1 MKDTPSS
8 RTLSPTRT
16 SLNIMFFL
24 LMIVYSPCAWPALA
38 LAADSEPMAS
48 LPGGVPP
55 QASQLLAA
63 ATPAPAGMLLR
74 LRIYLNLSNT
84 QAARQMTDDL
94 QNPSSPNYHKWLKT
108 GQFNQMFGPLQ
119 ASYDAI
125 ASWLTSQ
132 GFTVTAIRPDRRD
145 VEFSGTVAQADQ
157 AFQVQIMSMSDGK
170 HYGILSDPMIPTRFQ
185 GVILGVMGLDN
196 LSAVSPA
203 STISPVW
210 TFGNSKSPNGIAYT
224 AFAPADFYTFYDE
237 NALLNAGVNGSISG
251 SPNECLAIL
260 GVSDYLPAA
269 VTQFDN
275 QFNLSAPAITTE
287 YATILSTCLPG
298 PFCDPGL
305 TEDVNEVEAELDLEW
320 GHAAAPGA
328 PLIFYVGD
336 TAIDGWQAL
345 LDALELTLLDNT
357 CGTISI
363 SFQICDF
370 NDWGYYAWDL
380 VAQEAAAQGQSIFV
394 ASGDDGSAGLQYD
407 PTTNTCVPGTS
418 DSVNEISADTYV
430 TSVGGTQFHPTYPTA
445 TPTPSNSLDV
455 GFGPEGVWDV
465 LGSGASGGGE
475 SQYFPKPNYQVLS
488 TPADGAR
495 DVPDVAL
502 MAGALDANGV
512 PNPGAFYGDDPQ
524 ISGSYCPGPG
534 ACVACCT
541 GGTSLATILWA
552 GISKLIQQQLGAR
565 LGNINPELYSLAGL
579 GYTAGL
585 RDVTANAS
593 PNNNGYNG
601 VVGWSAWNG
610 YDLATGWGTPDITT
624 LVNLFGSSQ
633 VVLIGGLA
641 ASEYL
646 QTAEAYNPVTQSFTS
661 LGTVMSANR
670 VEYGAAKL
678 ADGTILLAGGN
689 NRVYGGQ
696 NKASIFQTA
705 DIFNPV
711 TDTFTV
717 VPNNMQPGLDF
728 ATAIPLDTGKVFI
741 IGSEDTGS
749 QVYSEIYDPAKQTF
763 SKAVKI
769 IGSAGGNAPNYTS
782 TLLGNGKVLI
792 QAGGNTAQLYD
803 PVANTFTET
812 ANQPPEI
819 TIPGGKTSD
828 LQAPAAVLLSNGMV
842 LVAGGLAATL
852 YPSSFAYLY
861 NPTTNTFA
869 ATGTLNQ
876 ARCDPF
882 AIALPNG
889 EAMVW
894 GNVGQNNVYDTC
906 TFDSPTVEIYNPG
919 TGTFTQAQMTTTRN
933 WPYVSIIPN
942 SQNNLTAQ
950 VLIAGGLTSSL
961 GYLNSAEVYDPVFG
975 TFTALTATMTTAS
988 EGGIGFALPA
998 R

>member
-1 MKDTPSS
+1 
-8 RTLSPTRT
+8 
-16 SLNIMFFL
+16 MFFL

-38 LAADSEPMAS
+38 LAADSEPMVS

-94 QNPSSPNYHKWLKT
+94 QNPSSPSYHKWLTPK
-108 GQFNQMFGPLQ
+108 QFDQMFGPLQ

-132 GFTVTAIRPDRRD
+132 GFSVTATRHDRRD
-145 VEFSGTVAQADQ
+145 VEFTGTVAQADQ
-157 AFQVQIMSMSDGK
+157 AFQVQIMSMKDGK

-196 LSAVSPA
+196 LGGVSPA
-203 STISPVW
+203 STVTTPK
-210 TFGNSKSPNGIAYT
+210 GNVT

-251 SPNECLAIL
+251 NPNECLAIVGL
-260 GVSDYLPAA
+260 SDYLPAA

-287 YATILSTCLPG
+287 YATNNS
-298 PFCDPGL
+298 DPGF
-305 TEDVNEVEAELDLEW
+305 TADEEEALLDLEW

-336 TAIDGWQAL
+336 PNVDGQVAV
-345 LDALELTLLDNT
+345 LDAFELAVSDNT
-357 CGTISI
+357 CGTTSI
-363 SFQICDF
+363 SFVNCDF
-370 NDWGYYAWDL
+370 NDFGYYAWDL
-380 VAQEAAAQGQSIFV
+380 VAQAAASQGQSVFV
-394 ASGDDGSAGLQYD
+394 ASDDFGSAGMVL
-407 PTTNTCVPGTS
+407 NSAGGCSAGTS
-418 DSVNEISADTYV
+418 LGVNEISADTYV

-445 TPTPSNSLDV
+445 TPTPGNSLDV

-465 LGSGASGGGE
+465 VGRGASGGGE

-502 MAGALDANGV
+502 MAGSLDANGT

-524 ISGSYCPGPG
+524 ISGSECPGPG

-541 GGTSLATILWA
+541 GGTSLATVLWA

-565 LGNINPELYSLAGL
+565 LGHINPELYSLAGL
-579 GYTAGL
+579 GYTAGI

-601 VVGWSAWNG
+601 VAGWSAWNG

-641 ASEYL
+641 ACEYL

-661 LGTVMSANR
+661 LGTVMSTNR

-678 ADGTILLAGGN
+678 ADGTILLVGGDN
-689 NRVYGGQ
+689 GVACKN

-711 TDTFTV
+711 TDTFAV
-717 VPNNMQPGLDF
+717 APNNMQPGLDF
-728 ATAIPLDTGKVFI
+728 ATAIPLDNGKVFI
-741 IGSEDTGS
+741 IGSEDTGTP
-749 QVYSEIYDPAKQTF
+749 VYSEIYDPAKQTF
-763 SKAVKI
+763 SKAVEI
-769 IGSAGGNAPNYTS
+769 IGSGGGNAPNYTS

-792 QAGGNTAQLYD
+792 QAGGATAQFYD
-803 PVANTFTET
+803 PIANTFNPTN
-812 ANQPPEI
+812 NQPPEI
-819 TIPGGKTSD
+819 KIPGGETSD
-828 LQAPAAVLLSNGMV
+828 LEAPAAVLLSNGMV
-842 LVAGGLAATL
+842 LVAGGLAGTI

-861 NPTTNTFA
+861 NPATNTFA

-876 ARCDPF
+876 ARCNPF

-906 TFDSPTVEIYNPG
+906 TLDDPTVEIYNPG
-919 TGTFTQAQMTTTRN
+919 TGTFTQAQMTTSRL

-950 VLIAGGLTSSL
+950 VLIAGGLTPNL

-975 TFTALTATMTTAS
+975 TFTGLTATMTTAS